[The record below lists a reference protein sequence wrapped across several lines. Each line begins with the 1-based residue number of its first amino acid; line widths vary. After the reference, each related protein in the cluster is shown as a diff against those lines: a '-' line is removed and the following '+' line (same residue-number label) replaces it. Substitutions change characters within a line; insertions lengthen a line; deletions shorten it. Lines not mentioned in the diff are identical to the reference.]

1 MCFAAD
7 VPLIE
12 SGTTGFN
19 GQVQV
24 IKKVFI
30 VRLSKASEVDFCRTK
45 RNATTVTQRR
55 HPKVFPFVQLEA
67 LPASLFIA

>member
-1 MCFAAD
+1 MCLAAD

-24 IKKVFI
+24 IKKVDMI
-30 VRLSKASEVDFCRTK
+30 GSAHMAPRLI
-45 RNATTVTQRR
+45 
-55 HPKVFPFVQLEA
+55 
-67 LPASLFIA
+67 SLG